1 VDPRQLQDL
10 GLQVMADP
18 AEQQVLVL
26 PLTGEGPV
34 DRQAAAATLPCPE
47 QPLFVNPIF
56 NLQRYAPGEGLRS
69 WHCDWT
75 LSEEATEPNRRV
87 LA

>member
-1 VDPRQLQDL
+1 MPAAGVANIPRTRS
-10 GLQVMADP
+10 GA
-18 AEQQVLVL
+18 
-26 PLTGEGPV
+26 
-34 DRQAAAATLPCPE
+34 E